1 MDEFKELARCYLC
14 GKTWNMTLNVRWGG
28 KQRSSKVTTTKNSRE
43 SLVRY
48 QEVQITISEMRKCLD
63 CSFAVCMDN
72 PARTSSHSFI
82 KVYNWTDCGRWFP
95 QSDLVESTYDSLN
108 RPGSSWSVGV
118 HFSLMSI
125 WRVRLLFV
133 FLFDVLISLGIGDQ
147 YPGLQLHL
155 WTAIF

>member
-1 MDEFKELARCYLC
+1 MLIQSQDEFKELARCYLC

-72 PARTSSHSFI
+72 LARTSSHSFI
-82 KVYNWTDCGRWFP
+82 KCVCLGTKSLTLSSPLLERESKGGRKERKGKQGYF
-95 QSDLVESTYDSLN
+95 E
-108 RPGSSWSVGV
+108 
-118 HFSLMSI
+118 
-125 WRVRLLFV
+125 
-133 FLFDVLISLGIGDQ
+133 
-147 YPGLQLHL
+147 GLEKTSGAEIL
-155 WTAIF
+155 